1 MDQSSRAGKAMAVR
15 AVLLLLVSVL
25 FLLCFSITTSP
36 LVPGYYGD
44 DSAFFTMVG
53 QGITKGMMPY
63 RDFFDMKGPYL
74 FLMEA
79 LGQRLHYG
87 PYGAMIVQSLNLFL
101 CLLFADMS
109 FRLVLPKK
117 KLWLELLL
125 LLPVLYVLSV
135 TMQHGNMTEE
145 LSLAVLML
153 CMYCC
158 LRYFKAVEQN
168 GNVQHK
174 WYLGLLYGA
183 AFGFLIFVRITNAAI
198 IGAIIVTISIL
209 LIAKRQFGN
218 LAANAAAFIVGTIL
232 ALVPAIAWC
241 AAHGILHD
249 MLYQVFNFGFTYSE
263 EVGLA
268 ASFMHIFSKGLWIY
282 LVPAC
287 IPFAVLAVYRVKD
300 VKYWLLAVNAMLF
313 LLAAIVL
320 GLVLQHYFVLALPN
334 VVLGFWLLV
343 DQSAKHSAA
352 KAERLVSAGLA
363 AVLLLSIAVPVLS
376 NVKHSAD
383 MIKWYLIGGTR
394 NEAALEIAE
403 KIPESERDSVL
414 YYGETSGSTWYMTT
428 GIFPCCKYCDWQEH
442 YAQLSPEIEADLVA
456 DLQSGEIKWLVMKS
470 DFSPSISAIADT
482 IEDNYSAA
490 YENDRYC
497 LLSSTRP

>member
-1 MDQSSRAGKAMAVR
+1 MDQSKRAGKAMAVR
-15 AVLLLLVSVL
+15 VVLLLLISVL
-25 FLLCFSITTSP
+25 FLLCFSLTTSP

-63 RDFFDMKGPYL
+63 RDFFDMKGPYM

-79 LGQRLHYG
+79 MGQRLHYG
-87 PYGAMIVQSLNLFL
+87 PYGALIVQSLNLFL

-125 LLPVLYVLSV
+125 LMPVLYVLSV
-135 TMQHGNMTEE
+135 TMQYGNMTEE

-153 CMYCC
+153 CLYCC

-209 LIAKRQFGN
+209 LISKRQFSN
-218 LAANAAAFIVGTIL
+218 LAANTIAFIAGTVL
-232 ALVPAIAWC
+232 ALLPAIAWC
-241 AAHGILHD
+241 AVHGILHD
-249 MLYQVFNFGFTYSE
+249 MLYQVFDFGFSYSE

-268 ASFMHIFSKGLWIY
+268 ESFLRVFSKGLWIY
-282 LVPAC
+282 LLPAC
-287 IPFAVLAVYRVKD
+287 IPYAVLAVYRVKD
-300 VKYWLLAVNAMLF
+300 AKYWLLSVNAMVF

-320 GLVLQHYFVLALPN
+320 GLVLQHYFVLVLPN
-334 VVLGFWLLV
+334 VVLGVWLLL
-343 DQSAKHSAA
+343 DQRTKHPAA
-352 KAERLVSAGLA
+352 KAGRLVSAGLA
-363 AVLLLSIAVPVLS
+363 AVLLLSIAVPVLN

-394 NEAALEIAE
+394 NESAIEIAE
-403 KIPESERDSVL
+403 RIPASERDNVL
-414 YYGETSGSTWYMTT
+414 FYGETSGSTWYMTT
-428 GIFPCCKYCDWQEH
+428 GIFPCSKYCDWQEH

-456 DLQSGEIKWLVMKS
+456 DLQSGEIKWLVVKKGFQSSFS
-470 DFSPSISAIADT
+470 DIQSAIDAVYQVEFENNDYVLM
-482 IEDNYSAA
+482 YSA
-490 YENDRYC
+490 
-497 LLSSTRP
+497 

>member
-1 MDQSSRAGKAMAVR
+1 MDQSTRAGKAMAVR
-15 AVLLLLVSVL
+15 AVLLLLISVL
-25 FLLCFSITTSP
+25 FLMFFSLTTSP

-125 LLPVLYVLSV
+125 LLPVLYVLCV

-153 CMYCC
+153 CLYCC

-209 LIAKRQFGN
+209 LIAKRQYGN
-218 LAANAAAFIVGTIL
+218 LAANASAFVAGTVL
-232 ALVPAIAWC
+232 ALLPAVAWC
-241 AAHGILHD
+241 AVHGILQD
-249 MLYQVFNFGFTYSE
+249 MLYQVFDFGFKYSE

-268 ASFMHIFSKGLWIY
+268 ESFMRVFSKGLWIY
-282 LVPAC
+282 LLPAC

-300 VKYWLLAVNAMLF
+300 AKYWLLSVNAMLF

-334 VVLGFWLLV
+334 VVLGVWLLL
-343 DQSAKHSAA
+343 DQSAKQPAA
-352 KAERLVSAGLA
+352 KAGRIVSACFA

-376 NVKHSAD
+376 YVKHSTE

-403 KIPESERDSVL
+403 IIPESERDSVL

-442 YAQLSPEIEADLVA
+442 YAQLSPEIEDELIAA
-456 DLQSGEIKWLVMKS
+456 LQSGEIKWLVMKKGSQSSFS
-470 DFSPSISAIADT
+470 DIQRT
-482 IEDNYSAA
+482 IDAVYQVEFV
-490 YENDRYC
+490 NDDYV
-497 LLSSTRP
+497 LMHSV